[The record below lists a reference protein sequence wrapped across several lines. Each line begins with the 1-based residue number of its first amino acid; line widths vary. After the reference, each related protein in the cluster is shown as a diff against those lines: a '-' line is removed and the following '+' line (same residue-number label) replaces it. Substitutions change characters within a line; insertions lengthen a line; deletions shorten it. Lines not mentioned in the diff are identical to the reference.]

1 MTRQPIRCLK
11 NEQYNFT
18 ENDVDVCEDLEQ
30 LRDWHNKVETDVQ
43 VLEGKYQS
51 GKQKKESVGGV
62 SDNWLERIDYAI
74 GIQKKLLKM
83 IESRIVKLRNNPPD
97 TYFVEVKFV
106 EEAEKML
113 DEYTFNEILRKA
125 RLGNGT
131 ENSSM

>member
-30 LRDWHNKVETDVQ
+30 LRDWHNKVEADVQ

-62 SDNWLERIDYAI
+62 SDSWLERLEHTI

-83 IESRIVKLRNNPPD
+83 IESRIVKLRNSPPEM
-97 TYFVEVKFV
+97 YFVEVKFV
-106 EEAEKML
+106 EEAEKLL
-113 DEYTFNEILRKA
+113 DEHTFNEILKKA
-125 RLGNGT
+125 RLGDGT
-131 ENSSM
+131 EDSTM